1 MDGCLKMS
9 AELQLHTFVEGN
21 RTARV
26 YTRGKNSYRVFVL
39 DSYTEFQDEKYFD
52 SEEDAE
58 VFAEDWVL
66 KNE

>member
-1 MDGCLKMS
+1 MNC
-9 AELQLHTFVEGN
+9 N
-21 RTARV
+21 
-26 YTRGKNSYRVFVL
+26 YTLSQKVIKPQEFILGKNSYRVFVL